1 MTSVTEILHA
11 LNYNHIY
18 IDDVGELVIHK
29 ESICVGNNAIIARC
43 HIVGAEG
50 DGDKLLRCYT
60 RWRNPIQSKY
70 DPSFIPKAIAITTL
84 MGESYKID
92 VSLSKWQEGIT
103 LDQLLEQDSVDY
115 DKLSRAMDA
124 LAYIVVSLPYAHGD
138 IQPDNILIRED
149 GSMQLIDYD
158 TIWEAKFIED
168 IYEGYFDVIPE
179 NQHIARIGRH
189 RDCVAIGY
197 LSVMIATMAHIE
209 RLQQKGK
216 SSMEYREFMPLLNDN
231 DILADLERTLP
242 ILSSCGDSSHL
253 QIANAIIER
262 KRDLD
267 TILRKYLLRIL

>member
-18 IDDVGELVIHK
+18 IDGVGELVIHK

-103 LDQLLEQDSVDY
+103 LD
-115 DKLSRAMDA
+115 
-124 LAYIVVSLPYAHGD
+124 
-138 IQPDNILIRED
+138 
-149 GSMQLIDYD
+149 
-158 TIWEAKFIED
+158 
-168 IYEGYFDVIPE
+168 
-179 NQHIARIGRH
+179 
-189 RDCVAIGY
+189 
-197 LSVMIATMAHIE
+197 
-209 RLQQKGK
+209 
-216 SSMEYREFMPLLNDN
+216 
-231 DILADLERTLP
+231 
-242 ILSSCGDSSHL
+242 
-253 QIANAIIER
+253 
-262 KRDLD
+262 
-267 TILRKYLLRIL
+267 